1 MDHKKTGPQELAR
14 LTEIPVDRWKN
25 IRCGRVRASTEEL
38 DACTALWSEYAYWLI
53 TGNTLP
59 EAGQIS
65 PEIEETRK
73 NLNAAG

>member
-25 IRCGRVRASTEEL
+25 IRRGRVRASTEKL
-38 DACTALWSEYAYWLI
+38 DACTPLWPEYGYWLI

-65 PEIEETRK
+65 SEIEETRK